1 MSNKAKRT
9 LRIVAIVL
17 ASVLLV
23 GLCTAVIY
31 QLNGGDLATWGANF
45 REAFGIPA
53 IPSV

>member
-17 ASVLLV
+17 GSVLSD
-23 GLCTAVIY
+23 GLCSPIIY
-31 QLNGGDLATWGANF
+31 QLNGGDQATWGAKF

-53 IPSV
+53 FPSA